1 MGRNCAEATNALF
14 SLIVCLVG
22 PAAVAF
28 LAILVPFAVA
38 PFAATPFPATP
49 FFFAFAPVAA
59 FAVAEVPAFVAAA
72 FLPAEVLVAVT
83 GGSAGPDWRNTPP
96 DACGIANSIPNN
108 PAENFP

>member
-38 PFAATPFPATP
+38 PFAATPF
-49 FFFAFAPVAA
+49 FFAFAPVAA
-59 FAVAEVPAFVAAA
+59 FEVAVVPAFVAAA

-83 GGSAGPDWRNTPP
+83 EGSAGPDWRNTPP
-96 DACGIANSIPNN
+96 DACGIASSIPNN
-108 PAENFP
+108 PTESFP